1 MKKLLF
7 LAAFISC
14 AGGISTAAS
23 ATQSA
28 TQSENDKTCSR
39 IYDIAKTTM
48 GARQMG
54 VPMPTMIKTANNNP
68 YVRKIVIAAYD
79 KPKFSSQSY
88 IDNEVSEF
96 ADFWY
101 SDCVKT
107 LSK

>member
-23 ATQSA
+23 ATQS
-28 TQSENDKTCSR
+28 ENDKICSK
-39 IYDIAKTTM
+39 IYEIAKTTM
-48 GARQMG
+48 VARQAG
-54 VPMPTMIKTANNNP
+54 VAMPTMIKTANNDA

-88 IDNEVSEF
+88 VDNEVSEF

-101 SDCVKT
+101 SDCVKA